1 MEPGAIS
8 YVQIV
13 EEFGKGILKEDGTIN
28 REALASEVF
37 SDAKKLARLNE
48 ISHHNIIAEVHR
60 RIDAF
65 QKSDVS
71 FIALEAALLVESG
84 IKLDFAD
91 MWFIYVDDET
101 RIQRLMEGRGYS
113 REKCLAIMKKQLSE
127 EKFRQACTVVID
139 NSGDLSQTKKQV
151 EVAVN
156 ALLA

>member
-1 MEPGAIS
+1 M
-8 YVQIV
+8 
-13 EEFGKGILKEDGTIN
+13 
-28 REALASEVF
+28 
-37 SDAKKLARLNE
+37 
-48 ISHHNIIAEVHR
+48 
-60 RIDAF
+60 
-65 QKSDVS
+65 
-71 FIALEAALLVESG
+71 
-84 IKLDFAD
+84 
-91 MWFIYVDDET
+91 DDET